1 MRICVNPA
9 APRPALASG
18 KLGPLRLLL
27 RGLGVG
33 GTASVLLWNMGYDPV
48 FTSAELATA
57 VEIPSYVHDGE
68 MLPHG
73 PKQVAASVMLLV
85 AGHCTAG
92 GRGI

>member
-1 MRICVNPA
+1 MCQSCCPEARSG
-9 APRPALASG
+9 LGG

-27 RGLGVG
+27 RGLGMG

-48 FTSAELATA
+48 FTAAELVTA

-73 PKQVAASVMLLV
+73 PKQVVAASVMLLV